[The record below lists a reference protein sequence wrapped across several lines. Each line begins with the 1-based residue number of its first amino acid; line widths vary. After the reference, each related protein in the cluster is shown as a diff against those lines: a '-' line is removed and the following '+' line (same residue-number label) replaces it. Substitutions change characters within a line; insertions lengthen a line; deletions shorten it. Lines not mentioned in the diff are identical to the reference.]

1 MSDMKHVS
9 TKRLVQQEEHAITV
23 SAKEIVD
30 MLIADD
36 PERVCDSRDLA
47 LQITIP
53 AGEGKKMA
61 FGASQLLDLIRTH
74 NATVPEDAEVVI
86 AVRWCQETEVKGN
99 VQNASIPTMRA
110 AANMAQVAQQVG
122 ADPALAVAC
131 STCGGLPVFQGPT
144 PDCQDQ
150 AGCGAVRARYG
161 NMPIAQ
167 SAPAQPGQGMVG
179 NGGSG
184 APMGVPKGQAINRE
198 TGEKAFIAKD
208 GGLYGRHEYIKDRLS
223 AKDI

>member
-1 MSDMKHVS
+1 MNHVS
-9 TKRLVQQEEHAITV
+9 TRRVVQQEEHAVTL

-36 PERVCDSRDLA
+36 PVRVCDPRDLA
-47 LQITIP
+47 IQVTIP
-53 AGEGKKMA
+53 ADEGKRIG
-61 FGASQLLDLIRTH
+61 FGANQLLELIRTH
-74 NATVPEDAEVVI
+74 NQNVPEDAEVVI
-86 AVRWCQETEVKGN
+86 AVRWCQETEVKGLAAG
-99 VQNASIPTMRA
+99 ASGQSVRA
-110 AANMAQVAQQVG
+110 AANMAQVASSVG

-167 SAPAQPGQGMVG
+167 
-179 NGGSG
+179 
-184 APMGVPKGQAINRE
+184 
-198 TGEKAFIAKD
+198 
-208 GGLYGRHEYIKDRLS
+208 RLS
-223 AKDI
+223 CKNDVPIFTSKPS